1 LQERAMNLLS
11 SEFDRPVRKASRASR
26 AAARTAQA
34 TAKAVAGEARTFGK
48 KSAKHLNKGVAKGM
62 RQAHAVRSAGEDA
75 AEIAGQSLRAALESL
90 QQSSA
95 ELSRWA
101 GARAMQARDQAGT
114 MVRER
119 PLGSL
124 GSMLAI
130 GAVLG
135 LLMSLSMR
143 RRPYDARLQ

>member
-1 LQERAMNLLS
+1 MNFLS
-11 SEFDRPVRKASRASR
+11 SDFDRPARKASRASK
-26 AAARTAQA
+26 AAARTAQS
-34 TAKAVAGEARTFGK
+34 TARAVAEEARTFGK
-48 KSAKHLNKGVAKGM
+48 KSARHLNKGMAKGS
-62 RQAHAVRSAGEDA
+62 RQARAVRSAGEDA
-75 AEIAGQSLRAALESL
+75 AEIAGQNLRAALDSL

-101 GARAMQARDQAGT
+101 GAKASEYRDQAGT

-119 PLGSL
+119 PVSSL

-130 GAVLG
+130 GALLG

-143 RRPYDARLQ
+143 RGDYGGRM

>member
-1 LQERAMNLLS
+1 MKHAM
-11 SEFDRPVRKASRASR
+11 
-26 AAARTAQA
+26 
-34 TAKAVAGEARTFGK
+34 
-48 KSAKHLNKGVAKGM
+48 
-62 RQAHAVRSAGEDA
+62 AVRSAGEDA
-75 AEIAGQSLRAALESL
+75 AGIASQSLTAALEGL

-101 GARAMQARDQAGT
+101 GARATQARDQAGT
-114 MVRER
+114 MMRER

-130 GAVLG
+130 GALLG

-143 RRPYDARLQ
+143 RGYSDRLQ

>member
-1 LQERAMNLLS
+1 MNLLS
-11 SEFDRPVRKASRASR
+11 SEFDRPARKASRASR
-26 AAARTAQA
+26 AAARTAEA
-34 TAKAVAGEARTFGK
+34 TARAVAEEARTFGR
-48 KSAKHLNKGVAKGM
+48 KSAKHLNKGAAKGRKHAM
-62 RQAHAVRSAGEDA
+62 AVRSAGEDA

-90 QQSSA
+90 QGSSA

-101 GARAMQARDQAGT
+101 GARATQARDQAGT

-130 GAVLG
+130 GALLG
-135 LLMSLSMR
+135 LLVSLSTR
-143 RRPYDARLQ
+143 RGYRSRL

>member
-1 LQERAMNLLS
+1 MNLLS
-11 SEFDRPVRKASRASR
+11 SEFDRPARKASRAGK

-34 TAKAVAGEARTFGK
+34 TARAVAGEARTFGK
-48 KSAKHLNKGVAKGM
+48 KSAKHLKAGTAKGVK
-62 RQAHAVRSAGEDA
+62 HAMTVRSAGEDA
-75 AEIAGQSLRAALESL
+75 AEIAGQNLLAALENL
-90 QQSSA
+90 QRSSA
-95 ELSRWA
+95 EMSRWA
-101 GARAMQARDQAGT
+101 GAKAGEARHQAAV

-130 GAVLG
+130 GALLG

-143 RRPYDARLQ
+143 HGPSSRLQ